1 MVCYVVNA
9 NGLKQEDLLVKMLK
23 SELPQLKSVIIN
35 SNREKTNV
43 VLGRKNRTIYGS
55 DHITDTLC
63 GLQFK
68 ISPFSF
74 WQINRKQAEK
84 LYGKA
89 KEYANLKSDEILLDL
104 YCGTGTIGLTM
115 ADSCKQLIGA
125 EIVEDAVKDAN
136 ENAKANGIEN
146 ARFICGDASDA
157 AFQLEKE
164 ALKPDCVILDPPRKG
179 CGEELVK
186 TISRMS
192 PSRVVYVSCDP
203 ATLARDLK
211 FFTENGYTP
220 KEITPCDMFSGTS
233 HVESVALI
241 ERN

>member
-1 MVCYVVNA
+1 M
-9 NGLKQEDLLVKMLK
+9 LLPLFGTTNPGCGMGGVGGG
-23 SELPQLKSVIIN
+23 VG
-35 SNREKTNV
+35 REACCGV
-43 VLGRKNRTIYGS
+43 GR
-55 DHITDTLC
+55 
-63 GLQFK
+63 
-68 ISPFSF
+68 
-74 WQINRKQAEK
+74 
-84 LYGKA
+84 
-89 KEYANLKSDEILLDL
+89 
-104 YCGTGTIGLTM
+104 
-115 ADSCKQLIGA
+115 
-125 EIVEDAVKDAN
+125 
-136 ENAKANGIEN
+136 
-146 ARFICGDASDA
+146 
-157 AFQLEKE
+157 E
-164 ALKPDCVILDPPRKG
+164 ACCMEG